1 MNRRLIS
8 VLCKCKVLS
17 SNSSHSPQEEE
28 KKGRKEGRKEGRK
41 KGRKKEGSNPR
52 HSPEGRKK

>member
-28 KKGRKEGRKEGRK
+28 KKGRKEGRK